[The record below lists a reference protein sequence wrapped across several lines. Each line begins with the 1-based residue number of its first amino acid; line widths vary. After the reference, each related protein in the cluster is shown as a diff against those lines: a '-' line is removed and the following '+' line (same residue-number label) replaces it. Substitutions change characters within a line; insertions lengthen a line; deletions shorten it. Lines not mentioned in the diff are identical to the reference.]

1 MSKAKQVHYNMDNIE
16 KENANFNLIVG
27 EKSNGK
33 SYQVKHKVGVLHY
46 MENKPEDIENI
57 IDDAFKKGFR
67 FILLRRWGEDIST
80 LWIEQYF
87 ADVDVYKITDKKYNC
102 ISVYRKVLYFSN
114 YNVETGK
121 TQRGEK
127 IGYVMALNQEQHMS
141 SASFLDVDR
150 IIFEEFVERGG
161 KYLPQEP
168 DRLMIFYSTIDR
180 KRGTTKLYMVGNSIT
195 KVCPYFRA
203 WGLDNIFR
211 TIKQGEI
218 KTLTIHNENNDVK
231 LAVEFCGSSG
241 GKTMAIGNASAMI
254 DKGAWQTEP
263 QPKLP
268 KSKNE
273 YKIMFT
279 FGFYYKGF
287 KFLCELLQDNKDF
300 CFFIYPYYKEFDN
313 KTLVFSDIIKPSPYW
328 QGDIYNILH
337 FNDKIKKLLYNF
349 RESNIFY
356 SDDLCG
362 TDFKECINFSIRR

>member
-1 MSKAKQVHYNMDNIE
+1 
-16 KENANFNLIVG
+16 
-27 EKSNGK
+27 
-33 SYQVKHKVGVLHY
+33 
-46 MENKPEDIENI
+46 
-57 IDDAFKKGFR
+57 
-67 FILLRRWGEDIST
+67 
-80 LWIEQYF
+80 
-87 ADVDVYKITDKKYNC
+87 
-102 ISVYRKVLYFSN
+102 
-114 YNVETGK
+114 
-121 TQRGEK
+121 
-127 IGYVMALNQEQHMS
+127 MALNQEQHMS

-279 FGFYYKGF
+279 FGFYFTIHLYI
-287 KFLCELLQDNKDF
+287 LYISIENQ
-300 CFFIYPYYKEFDN
+300 P
-313 KTLVFSDIIKPSPYW
+313 
-328 QGDIYNILH
+328 DIYVE
-337 FNDKIKKLLYNF
+337 KRYRVC
-349 RESNIFY
+349 REV
-356 SDDLCG
+356 
-362 TDFKECINFSIRR
+362 DFSTQTHYFECLF